1 MVEYNR
7 PDVIYSVRLNSND
20 QPIEED
26 NVKIVET
33 TLKIQGDSAQDDS
46 VQEDVENKKEH
57 VPKKTLFEMI
67 TKTLLGRVISLNVAG
82 IAGIIAYITV
92 HATGNFKYICLR

>member
-7 PDVIYSVRLNSND
+7 PDVIYSVRLDSD
-20 QPIEED
+20 EQSIEED
-26 NVKIVET
+26 EIRIVDT
-33 TLKIQGDSAQDDS
+33 TLKIQDDN
-46 VQEDVENKKEH
+46 VQENVEQNRKDDT
-57 VPKKTLFEMI
+57 PKKTLFEMI
-67 TKTLLGRVISLNVAG
+67 TKTLLGRVITLNVAG